1 MLVQTDIPMPK
12 AHSVN
17 APDVPDL
24 AEAADPPV
32 ASLRQDGTELPM
44 PRRQAHRPPG
54 VLHRAVSV
62 QVCASG
68 RWLLQRRA
76 AAKPLFAG
84 CWANTCCTHPMPG
97 EAPTDTARRRL
108 EEELGLAVTDLLY
121 AGTFIYRAADSES
134 GLVEHERDDVYVT
147 VADIHAAVA
156 DPVEISETVAL
167 PFSQA
172 LALVSSESGAPW
184 AAEVLKL
191 ARRALRQQ
199 P

>member
-1 MLVQTDIPMPK
+1 MLLQTDMTMPK
-12 AHSVN
+12 VSSVN
-17 APDVPDL
+17 PPRDPHLV
-24 AEAADPPV
+24 EAADPPV
-32 ASLRQDGTELPM
+32 VSLRQDGTELPM

-62 QVCASG
+62 QVCGSD

-97 EAPTDTARRRL
+97 EAATETARRRL
-108 EEELGLAVTDLLY
+108 EEELGLAVTDLRY
-121 AGTFIYRAADSES
+121 AGTFIYRAVDSES

-147 VADIHAAVA
+147 VADLHAAVA

-167 PFSQA
+167 PFPEA
-172 LALVSSESGAPW
+172 LALVSSKSGAPW

-191 ARRALRQQ
+191 ARRALGEQ

>member
-1 MLVQTDIPMPK
+1 MN
-12 AHSVN
+12 S
-17 APDVPDL
+17 PDVPDL
-24 AEAADPPV
+24 DEAVDPPV
-32 ASLRQDGTELPM
+32 VCLGEDGAELPM

-84 CWANTCCTHPMPG
+84 CWANTCCTHPKPG

-108 EEELGLAVTDLLY
+108 EEELGLVVTDLLY
-121 AGTFIYRAADSES
+121 AGTFIYWAADSES
-134 GLVEHERDDVYVT
+134 GLVEYERDDVYVT
-147 VADIHAAVA
+147 VADLHVVVV
-156 DPVEISETVAL
+156 DPVEVSETVAL
-167 PFSQA
+167 PFPQA
-172 LALVSSESGAPW
+172 LALVSSGSGAPW
-184 AAEVLKL
+184 AAEVLQL
-191 ARRALRQQ
+191 ARRVLGEQ